1 MVIKN
6 GQVSKEFSESELDEN
21 VLYKE
26 LS

>member
-6 GQVSKEFSESELDEN
+6 GQVSKELNESELDEN